1 MADAKHGWLRAR
13 PICAGCERCDVE
25 HVLELNF
32 KEPVTVDG
40 DRLVELCVG
49 MGEVR
54 AEEMIALSIDNLWR
68 GLEGLKDAYGK
79 QRMDEISD
87 ISKGLSQIADNL
99 GLCLFARVAR
109 DVEAC
114 ADRMDGPA
122 LAGSLCRLLRVADS
136 SLNSI
141 WDLCDIGG

>member
-1 MADAKHGWLRAR
+1 MADYVHRGCVRGAKGH
-13 PICAGCERCDVE
+13 DVE

-40 DRLVELCVG
+40 DRIVELCVG

-68 GLEGLKDAYGK
+68 GLEGLKEAYRA
-79 QRMDEISD
+79 QRMDEIAN

-99 GLCLFARVAR
+99 GLGLFARVAR

-136 SLNSI
+136 SLSSI
-141 WDLCDIGG
+141 WELCDISG

>member
-1 MADAKHGWLRAR
+1 MTGTGFVCGVRKGAMWR
-13 PICAGCERCDVE
+13 DVE

-49 MGEVR
+49 MGEMR

-68 GLEGLKDAYGK
+68 GLEGLKEAYSK
-79 QRMDEISD
+79 QRMDEIAN

-99 GLCLFARVAR
+99 GLGLFARVAR

-141 WDLCDIGG
+141 WDLCDISDEGV